1 MHRLATIKYV
11 LMVMV
16 LALVGCDQSEKA
28 PADPVDALLTNMISA
43 YGGAENL
50 KKLNSYESV
59 WDMSV
64 KVRPEKGE
72 AVVKV
77 AQPDKLRVDLNYP
90 SKSES
95 RVVNG
100 STGFKVYNGKARLK
114 SVGPMLNAMKLQAMR
129 LYTPLVLKELKKSK
143 TITLAKAE
151 GYNILT
157 LAEEGLTSAYY
168 VNSETN
174 RIERVVGTLN
184 MGGREMAFRT
194 DYADFKVVDG
204 VLMHHSEDKYAGGV
218 NTALLT
224 LKTLTAG
231 VEHAPETFN

>member
-1 MHRLATIKYV
+1 
-11 LMVMV
+11 MV
-16 LALVGCDQSEKA
+16 LALAGCGQSEKA
-28 PADPVDALLTNMISA
+28 VDPVDALLDDMIGV

-50 KKLNSYESV
+50 KKLNSYESI

-72 AVVKV
+72 AVVRV

-90 SKSES
+90 NKSES

-100 STGFKVYNGKARLK
+100 STGFKVYNGNARQD
-114 SVGPMLNAMKLQAMR
+114 SRGPMLNAMKLQVMR
-129 LYTPLVLKELKKSK
+129 LYTPLVLKELKKTN
-143 TITLAKAE
+143 TITLTKGE
-151 GYNILT
+151 GYNVLT
-157 LAEEGLTSAYY
+157 LAGDGLTSAYF
-168 VNSETN
+168 VNQETKH
-174 RIERVVGTLN
+174 IDRVVGTLN

-194 DYADFKVVDG
+194 EYGDFKVVDG

-224 LKTLTAG
+224 LKSIKVG
-231 VEHAPETFN
+231 VEHTPDTFNK